1 MKKCLPLFLTLGD
14 STDCDREVC
23 SIVSGEDED
32 LKFLDAGDGESTHH
46 RAHEPEIQKASE
58 VAIEGI
64 KEPTALISR
73 LTAVCCL
80 FTTIYLYIYISIYN
94 IYII

>member
-1 MKKCLPLFLTLGD
+1 MPLVFILGD

-23 SIVSGEDED
+23 SIVSGEEED
-32 LKFLDAGDGESTHH
+32 LKFLDAGDGEPTQH

-64 KEPTALISR
+64 KEPTALINR
-73 LTAVCCL
+73 LTAVR
-80 FTTIYLYIYISIYN
+80 FTSTLK
-94 IYII
+94 